1 MFFVKQ
7 KTADEMRISGWSSDV
22 CSSDLFTRFRAF
34 REGNGGHEVV
44 FYKSNRSG
52 RWWMQIPYPEQ
63 HSRNDRFHLVPC
75 SYRDYQQASS
85 GEMPDRWW
93 KTYQKRSEERSV
105 GKECVST
112 CRSRWSP

>member
-1 MFFVKQ
+1 
-7 KTADEMRISGWSSDV
+7 MRISDWSSDV
-22 CSSDLFTRFRAF
+22 CSSDLFARQEDYPFGTHDDFTRFRAF
-34 REGNGGHEVV
+34 LEGNGGHEVV

-93 KTYQKRSEERSV
+93 KTYQDRK
-105 GKECVST
+105 ST
-112 CRSRWSP
+112 RLNSSH